1 MEKTNI
7 FSKLSQ
13 KKVEVIVFF
22 NYYVQHMSN
31 YFISQLLVCMLML
44 LALLR
49 ILISNRKQEDS
60 LIIFAP
66 AAFFMSLVLV
76 PAFGLTLPILL
87 LIAES
92 TLILIVNI
100 PSLNRYSQKL
110 YIDSFSPAYI
120 TFTGVL
126 SILFILLT
134 VFIFLNRPVP
144 EPHTVNNPAIPNI
157 NRTVYRMRGTHSAGF
172 EEGDR
177 LFFIPDAVF
186 YTVEITDGNNSKPVV
201 ILLPDVYTTFSG
213 NEATVSVLTKKQNTV
228 VCGDFFCKDGNYT
241 NKTLFN
247 RHARSLFL
255 QYLNYKADPV
265 ITNSQNYWKNLKKS
279 ELKAL
284 LSFVQQHYADRKLI
298 VVADGLSG
306 AAAKEY
312 LDETKNPAALV
323 ELDNSIPGYIPGFG
337 NYAVIEPLLY
347 TKRTVEKTNGWI
359 QAEQI
364 ALKVEQ
370 LK

>member
-1 MEKTNI
+1 M
-7 FSKLSQ
+7 
-13 KKVEVIVFF
+13 IVFF
-22 NYYVQHMSN
+22 NYYVLRMSN

-87 LIAES
+87 LILES
-92 TLILIVNI
+92 AFILIVNI

-120 TFTGVL
+120 TFSGIL

-144 EPHTVNNPAIPNI
+144 EPHTTNGPAIPNI
-157 NRTVYRMRGTHSAGF
+157 NKTVFRMCGTHSAGF
-172 EEGDR
+172 EESDS
-177 LFFIPDAVF
+177 LFFLPDAVF
-186 YTVEITDGNNSKPVV
+186 YSVETSDENNSKPVV
-201 ILLPDVYTTFSG
+201 ILLPDVYTTFFG
-213 NEATVSVLTKKQNTV
+213 NEATATVLAKKQNTV
-228 VCGDFFCKDGNYT
+228 VCGDFFCKDGKYT
-241 NKTLFN
+241 DKTLFN
-247 RHARSLFL
+247 RYARSLFL
-255 QYLNYKADPV
+255 QYLNYRSDSV
-265 ITNSQNYWKNLKKS
+265 ISNSQNYWKNLKKS
-279 ELKAL
+279 ELKAML
-284 LSFVQQHYADRKLI
+284 TFVQQHYADKKLI
-298 VVADGLSG
+298 VVADGLS
-306 AAAKEY
+306 AIAAKEY
-312 LDETKNPAALV
+312 LAESKDPAALV
-323 ELDNSIPGYIPGFG
+323 VLDNSIPGYIPGFG

-359 QAEQI
+359 QVQQI
-364 ALKVEQ
+364 ANKVER